1 MVIGYRQPIVLQRME
16 RIIATPRLE
25 LRRLHAG
32 DLDALHEMYS
42 DPLTMRYVGAGMP
55 ATREQSAEA
64 LLSAITQYEQYGFG
78 LMATI
83 HAESQRMIGRCGYK
97 LWQIE
102 GKDCLEI
109 GWMTHRDYLGE
120 GYATEAGIGL
130 REHAF
135 HVLGWDEVISVIQPG
150 NLASIR
156 VAQKVGEHYWK
167 DWTTPGA
174 VKVRLY
180 RVGQDEVAR

>member
-1 MVIGYRQPIVLQRME
+1 MD

-25 LRRLHAG
+25 LRRLRAG

-42 DPLTMRYVGAGMP
+42 DASTMRYIGAGRP

-64 LLSAITQYEQYGFG
+64 LLAAITQYEQYGFG
-78 LMATI
+78 LLATI
-83 HAESQRMIGRCGYK
+83 HSETQELIGRCGYK

-109 GWMTHRDYLGE
+109 GWMIHPAHTGN

-156 VAQKVGEHYWK
+156 VAQKVGEEYWK
-167 DWTTPGA
+167 DWSTPGG
-174 VKVRLY
+174 VRVRLY
-180 RVGQDEVAR
+180 RIGRDGPGPDV

>member
-1 MVIGYRQPIVLQRME
+1 MD

-25 LRRLHAG
+25 LRRLRAG

-42 DPLTMRYVGAGMP
+42 DATTMRYIGAGRP

-64 LLSAITQYEQYGFG
+64 LLAAITQYEQYGFG
-78 LMATI
+78 LLATI
-83 HAESQRMIGRCGYK
+83 HAETQQLIGRCGYK

-109 GWMTHRDYLGE
+109 GWMIHPAHTGN

-130 REHAF
+130 REYAF
-135 HVLGWDEVISVIQPG
+135 HVLGWDSVISVIQPG
-150 NLASIR
+150 NLSSIR
-156 VAQKVGEHYWK
+156 VAQKVGEEYWK
-167 DWTTPGA
+167 DWSTPGG
-174 VKVRLY
+174 VRVRLY
-180 RVGQDEVAR
+180 RVGRDGATLSS